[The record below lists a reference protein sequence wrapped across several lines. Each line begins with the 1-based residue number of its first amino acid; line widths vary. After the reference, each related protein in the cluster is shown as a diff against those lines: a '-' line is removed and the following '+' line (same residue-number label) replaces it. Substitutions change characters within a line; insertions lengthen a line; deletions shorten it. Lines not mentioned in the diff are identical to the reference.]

1 MVLMGLATWWADQ
14 MRELA
19 PALFRMSGQ
28 PRRPVLVI
36 EARDFPLV
44 RLSLRGKN
52 GAAAL
57 GQYGA
62 NSAALGETLARLPK
76 AQRDA
81 AVLQLPPGLLLERTI
96 ILPLAAERDLLRVVG
111 YEMDR
116 LTPFRLDA
124 VVWSCKTLDRN
135 AARQQLQVQ
144 LRIVPR
150 APLQPMLDALG
161 RAGVVPACLE
171 AVDDANPGR
180 AIPLGGQP
188 GRSRLQRRMDALAL
202 AGCGALAVVA
212 AALPFVLQSFAWN
225 AIEARIEAVKADVTE
240 AELLRGR
247 IARSATAAGAV
258 AAERSQAGAPLHAL
272 ALLTEALPDDTVLT
286 QLSAQQRKLTISGR
300 SAGAARLLGTLAA
313 HPLLRDPAFTAP
325 VIRDDAS
332 GAEMFSI
339 RLELGG

>member
-1 MVLMGLATWWADQ
+1 MLMGLATWWASQ
-14 MRELA
+14 LRELA
-19 PALFRMSGQ
+19 PGLFRLSAA

-36 EARDFPLV
+36 EATNFPQI
-44 RLSLRGKN
+44 RLWLRGKN
-52 GAAAL
+52 GATAL
-57 GQYGA
+57 GQYAAGA
-62 NSAALGETLARLPK
+62 AALREALRRLPK

-81 AVLQLPPGLLLERTI
+81 AVLQLPPGLLLERTLT
-96 ILPLAAERDLLRVVG
+96 LPLAAERDLLRVVG

-116 LTPFRLDA
+116 LTPFRVDG
-124 VVWSCKTLDRN
+124 VVWSCKTLNRD
-135 AARQQLQVQ
+135 AARKQLHVQ

-161 RAGVVPACLE
+161 RMGLVPACLE
-171 AVDDANPGR
+171 AGDAVNPGR

-225 AIEARIEAVKADVTE
+225 GIEARIEVVRADVTE
-240 AELLRGR
+240 VEQLRSR
-247 IARSATAAGAV
+247 IAHSATAAGAV

-272 ALLTEALPDDTVLT
+272 ALLTDALPDDAVLT

-300 SAGAARLLGTLAA
+300 SAGAAKLLGTLAA
-313 HPLLRDPAFTAP
+313 HPLLRNPVFTAP
-325 VIRDDAS
+325 VIRDDAN

-339 RLELGG
+339 RLELGE